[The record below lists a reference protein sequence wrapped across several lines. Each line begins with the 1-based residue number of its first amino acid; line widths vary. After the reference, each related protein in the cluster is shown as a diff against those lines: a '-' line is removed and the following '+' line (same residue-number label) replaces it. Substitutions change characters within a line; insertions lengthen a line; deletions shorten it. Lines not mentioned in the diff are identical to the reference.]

1 MVSMKKCNYVISA
14 VTGVL
19 GVIILILSAQLGTGF
34 KADGG
39 ISTGTWPAIMG
50 GIMTVAAIILLVMT
64 LANRKKYEE
73 MEVALKLP
81 ANKRV
86 YAVMGV
92 MVLYCVL
99 LRILGIYLSGAVL
112 IPVLMWMLGERDKKK
127 TAIVTAVTLAGIFV
141 IFNLILGTKLP
152 EPFFM

>member
-19 GVIILILSAQLGTGF
+19 GIVILILSARLGTGF

-50 GIMTVAAIILLVMT
+50 GIMTVAAAVLLIMT
-64 LANRKKYEE
+64 LVNGKKYEE

-86 YAVMGV
+86 YAVMGI
-92 MVLYCVL
+92 MVIYCVL
-99 LRILGIYLSGAVL
+99 LRVLGLYLSGL
-112 IPVLMWMLGERDKKK
+112 ILVPALMWMLGERNKKK
-127 TAIVTAVTLAGIFV
+127 MAIVTAVTLAGIFV
-141 IFNLILGTKLP
+141 IFQLILGTKLP

>member
-19 GVIILILSAQLGTGF
+19 GIVILILSARLGTGF

-50 GIMTVAAIILLVMT
+50 GIMTVAAAVLLIMT
-64 LANRKKYEE
+64 LVNGKKYEE

-86 YAVMGV
+86 YAVMGI
-92 MVLYCVL
+92 MVIYCVL
-99 LRILGIYLSGAVL
+99 LRVLGLYLSGL
-112 IPVLMWMLGERDKKK
+112 ILVPALMWMLGERNKKK
-127 TAIVTAVTLAGIFV
+127 MAIVTAVTLAGIFG
-141 IFNLILGTKLP
+141 IFQLVLGTKLP

>member
-50 GIMTVAAIILLVMT
+50 GIMTVAAIVLLVMT

-73 MEVALKLP
+73 MEVALKMP

>member
-19 GVIILILSAQLGTGF
+19 GIVILILSARLGTGF

-50 GIMTVAAIILLVMT
+50 GIMTVAAAVLLIMT
-64 LANRKKYEE
+64 LVNGKKYEE

-86 YAVMGV
+86 YAVMGI
-92 MVLYCVL
+92 MVIYCVL
-99 LRILGIYLSGAVL
+99 LRLYLSGL
-112 IPVLMWMLGERDKKK
+112 ILVPALMWMLGERNKKK
-127 TAIVTAVTLAGIFV
+127 MAIVTAVTLAGIFV
-141 IFNLILGTKLP
+141 IFQLVLGTKLP

>member
-19 GVIILILSAQLGTGF
+19 GIVILILSARLGTGF

-50 GIMTVAAIILLVMT
+50 GIMTVAAAVLLIMT
-64 LANRKKYEE
+64 LVNGKKYEE

-86 YAVMGV
+86 YAVMGI
-92 MVLYCVL
+92 MVIYCVL
-99 LRILGIYLSGAVL
+99 LRVLGLYLSGL
-112 IPVLMWMLGERDKKK
+112 ILVPALMWMLGERNKKK
-127 TAIVTAVTLAGIFV
+127 MAIVTAVTLAGIFV
-141 IFNLILGTKLP
+141 IFQLVLGTKLP

>member
-19 GVIILILSAQLGTGF
+19 GIVILILSARLGTGF

-50 GIMTVAAIILLVMT
+50 GIMTVPAAVLLIMT
-64 LANRKKYEE
+64 LVNGKKYEE

-86 YAVMGV
+86 YAVMGI
-92 MVLYCVL
+92 MVIYCVL
-99 LRILGIYLSGAVL
+99 LRVLGLYLSGL
-112 IPVLMWMLGERDKKK
+112 ILVPALMWMLGERNKKK
-127 TAIVTAVTLAGIFV
+127 MAIVTAVTLAGIFV
-141 IFNLILGTKLP
+141 IFQLVLGTKLP

>member
-39 ISTGTWPAIMG
+39 ISRGTWPAIMG
-50 GIMTVAAIILLVMT
+50 GIMTVAAIVLLVMT

-73 MEVALKLP
+73 MEVALKMP

-127 TAIVTAVTLAGIFV
+127 MVIVTAVTLAGVFV

>member
-14 VTGVL
+14 VTGAL
-19 GVIILILSAQLGTGF
+19 GVIILILSAGLGIGF

-50 GIMTVAAIILLVMT
+50 GIMAGAAVILLIMT
-64 LANRKKYEE
+64 LSNRKKYEE
-73 MEVALKLP
+73 MEVVLKLP

-86 YAVMGV
+86 YVVMGIMAV
-92 MVLYCVL
+92 YCVL
-99 LRILGIYLSGAVL
+99 LNFLGIYISGAVL
-112 IPVLMWMLGERDKKK
+112 RPVLMWILGERNKKK
-127 TAIVTAVTLAGIFV
+127 MAVVTAVTLIGIFV

>member
-19 GVIILILSAQLGTGF
+19 GIVILILSARLGTGF

-39 ISTGTWPAIMG
+39 ISTGPWPAIMG
-50 GIMTVAAIILLVMT
+50 GIMTVAAAVLLIMT
-64 LANRKKYEE
+64 LVNGKKYEE

-86 YAVMGV
+86 YAVMGI
-92 MVLYCVL
+92 MVIYCVL
-99 LRILGIYLSGAVL
+99 LRVLGLYLSGL
-112 IPVLMWMLGERDKKK
+112 ILVPALMWMLGERNKKK
-127 TAIVTAVTLAGIFV
+127 MAIVTAVTLAGIFV
-141 IFNLILGTKLP
+141 IFQLVLGTKLP

>member
-50 GIMTVAAIILLVMT
+50 GIMTVAAIVLLVMT

-73 MEVALKLP
+73 MEVALKMQ
-81 ANKRV
+81 KIS
-86 YAVMGV
+86 M
-92 MVLYCVL
+92 
-99 LRILGIYLSGAVL
+99 
-112 IPVLMWMLGERDKKK
+112 KK
-127 TAIVTAVTLAGIFV
+127 F
-141 IFNLILGTKLP
+141 
-152 EPFFM
+152 

>member
-50 GIMTVAAIILLVMT
+50 GIMTVAAIVLLVMT

-73 MEVALKLP
+73 MEVALKMP

-127 TAIVTAVTLAGIFV
+127 MVIVTAVTLAGVFV

>member
-14 VTGVL
+14 VTGAL
-19 GVIILILSAQLGTGF
+19 GVIILILSAGLGVGF
-34 KADGG
+34 KTDGG

-50 GIMTVAAIILLVMT
+50 GIMTGAAVILLIMT
-64 LANRKKYEE
+64 LSNRKKYEE

-86 YAVMGV
+86 YAVMGI

-99 LRILGIYLSGAVL
+99 LNILGLYISGALL
-112 IPVLMWMLGERDKKK
+112 IPVLMWILGERNKKK
-127 TAIVTAVTLAGIFV
+127 MAAVTVVTLISIFI

>member
-19 GVIILILSAQLGTGF
+19 GIVILILSARLGTGF

-50 GIMTVAAIILLVMT
+50 GIMTVAAVVLLIMT
-64 LANRKKYEE
+64 LVNGKKYEE

-86 YAVMGV
+86 YAVMGI
-92 MVLYCVL
+92 MVIYCVL
-99 LRILGIYLSGAVL
+99 LRVLGLYLSGL
-112 IPVLMWMLGERDKKK
+112 ILVPALMWMLGERNKKK
-127 TAIVTAVTLAGIFV
+127 MAIVTAVTLAGIFV
-141 IFNLILGTKLP
+141 IFHLVLGTKLP

>member
-19 GVIILILSAQLGTGF
+19 GVIILILSAQLGIGF

-50 GIMTVAAIILLVMT
+50 GIMTGAAVILLIMT
-64 LANRKKYEE
+64 LSNRKKYEE

-86 YAVMGV
+86 YVVMGIMAV
-92 MVLYCVL
+92 YCVL
-99 LRILGIYLSGAVL
+99 LNILGIYISGVIL
-112 IPVLMWMLGERDKKK
+112 IPVLMWILGERNKKK
-127 TAIVTAVTLAGIFV
+127 MVVVTAATLIGIFI

>member
-19 GVIILILSAQLGTGF
+19 GIVILILSARLGTGF

-50 GIMTVAAIILLVMT
+50 GIMTVAAAVLLIMT
-64 LANRKKYEE
+64 LVNGKKYEE

-86 YAVMGV
+86 YAVMGI
-92 MVLYCVL
+92 MVIYCVL
-99 LRILGIYLSGAVL
+99 LRVLGLYLSGL
-112 IPVLMWMLGERDKKK
+112 ILGPALMWMLGERNKKK
-127 TAIVTAVTLAGIFV
+127 MAIVTAVTLAGIFV
-141 IFNLILGTKLP
+141 IFQLVLGTKLP

>member
-14 VTGVL
+14 VTGAL
-19 GVIILILSAQLGTGF
+19 GVIILILSAGLGVGF
-34 KADGG
+34 KAEGG
-39 ISTGTWPAIMG
+39 ISAGTWPAIMG
-50 GIMTVAAIILLVMT
+50 GIMTGAAVILLIMT
-64 LANRKKYEE
+64 LSNRKKYEE

-86 YAVMGV
+86 YIVMGI
-92 MVLYCVL
+92 MAIYCVL
-99 LRILGIYLSGAVL
+99 LNFLGLYISGVIL
-112 IPVLMWMLGERDKKK
+112 IPVLMWILGERNKKK
-127 TAIVTAVTLAGIFV
+127 MAIVTAAALIGIFI